1 MKCAAALAV
10 LLGTSSALAQNVVQP
25 TGQYNTAPTGQ
36 YSTAPAGSPQP
47 APTTTTST
55 STSTSTTQQLDQS
68 EKEDSGRGFELF
80 YGRVDAG
87 FSYQNLAAFS
97 GGDKLGLSSKDGV
110 GAAFS
115 AGAGVRLL
123 LFTLGLRGR
132 VHTLSAFN
140 LWQANA
146 VIGAHLP
153 ISSLDFYGELYGGYS
168 AANSFGSGSIP
179 SAVRDVAGKA
189 GVSAQGGN
197 VGLGVG
203 VDYYVTP
210 YLSLGGGLSGETL
223 LLVRNKL
230 DAPVAAPAEV
240 RSSALFADSAA
251 LAGVGF
257 VASLR
262 LGLHL
267 GL

>member
-1 MKCAAALAV
+1 MKRAAALAV
-10 LLGTSSALAQNVVQP
+10 LLGSSSALAQNVVQP

-47 APTTTTST
+47 SPSPSPSPST
-55 STSTSTTQQLDQS
+55 SQQLDQS

-179 SAVRDVAGKA
+179 SAVRDVGKA

-230 DAPVAAPAEV
+230 DAPIAAPAAV